1 MRPQNKYTEL
11 ILTIICELK
20 EQVKPRILSIKSK
33 KIKALRESKNVGLRE
48 LAEKAGVAI
57 TMIGKHERGETVP
70 KGKSLVKLAEAL
82 DVSVNDLIGESLIKL
97 TSKTVDPKK
106 FQRSLQEAALL
117 DEDTKTLLNVVIDE
131 FVEKKK
137 LKYFQTSLEELSKT
151 LG

>member
-1 MRPQNKYTEL
+1 MRPQIKYIEL

-20 EQVKPRILSIKSK
+20 EQVKQRILSIKSK
-33 KIKALRESKNVGLRE
+33 KIKALRESKNVSLRE
-48 LAEKAGVAI
+48 LAEKAGIAF

-70 KGKSLVKLAEAL
+70 KGKILVKLAEAL

-106 FQRSLQEAALL
+106 FQRSLQEVALL

-137 LKYFQTSLEELSKT
+137 LKDFQTSLEELSKK